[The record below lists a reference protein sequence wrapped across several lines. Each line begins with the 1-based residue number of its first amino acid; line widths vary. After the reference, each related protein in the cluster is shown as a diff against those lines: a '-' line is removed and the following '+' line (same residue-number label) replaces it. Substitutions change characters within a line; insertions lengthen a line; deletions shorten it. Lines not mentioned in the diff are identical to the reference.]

1 MMQKINKFAA
11 GQTRSILINT
21 SSNRSHEFYREF
33 YEHLFCIT
41 YNNHMQNRC
50 SKKSHKTH
58 GIAPVLES
66 LFSDFIK
73 KTPFPEN
80 SGKFLRTPF

>member
-1 MMQKINKFAA
+1 
-11 GQTRSILINT
+11 
-21 SSNRSHEFYREF
+21 
-33 YEHLFCIT
+33 
-41 YNNHMQNRC
+41 MQNRC

-66 LFSDFIK
+66 LFSNLIK
-73 KTPFPEN
+73 KAHFPEN